1 MKNSKKIGACL
12 LAAFM
17 LYTLTGCSFAE
28 SWDLL
33 WGSHE
38 SSAMTAEEIHQMK
51 AEKVVRPVDETM
63 EAPVF
68 GVDLGQVATYQV
80 GANAETLMVDATAG
94 SGAVS
99 YQWYNNNAA
108 SNGGGE
114 PIEGATETT
123 YTPSTAEAGT
133 FYYFCVA
140 TSTQDGRIRMSTS
153 QLATVIVEDE
163 EEMSVLQAEEM
174 EEGEGGQE

>member
-1 MKNSKKIGACL
+1 MKKNKKISTL
-12 LAAFM
+12 LLIVVTSYM
-17 LYTLTGCSFAE
+17 LTGCSFAE

-38 SSAMTAEEIHQMK
+38 NGAMTAEELQQMK
-51 AEKVVRPVDETM
+51 ADKVVRQVDETM

-68 GVDLGQVATYQV
+68 GVDLGQTVTYRV
-80 GANAETLMVDATAG
+80 GASAETLMVDATAG

-99 YQWYNNNAA
+99 YQWYTNNAA
-108 SNGGGE
+108 ANGGGE

-123 YTPSTAEAGT
+123 YTPSTAETGT

-140 TSTQDGRIRMSTS
+140 TSNQDGRIRMSTS
-153 QLATVIVEDE
+153 QLATVVVENE
-163 EEMSVLQAEEM
+163 EEMSVLPAEEM
-174 EEGEGGQE
+174 GEGEEGGQ

>member
-1 MKNSKKIGACL
+1 MKNGRMICTFL
-12 LAAFM
+12 LMVFV
-17 LYTLTGCSFAE
+17 LHTLTGCSFAE

-38 SSAMTAEEIHQMK
+38 STAMTAEEIQQMK
-51 AEKVVRPVDETM
+51 AEKVIRTVDESM

-68 GVDLGQVATYQV
+68 GVDLGQVVTYQA
-80 GANAETLMVDATAG
+80 GANAETLLVDASGG

-99 YQWYNNNAA
+99 YQWYTNNAA
-108 SNGGGE
+108 TNGGGE

-123 YTPSTAEAGT
+123 YTPSTAETGT

-140 TSTQDGRIRMSTS
+140 TSTLDGRIRMSTS
-153 QLATVIVEDE
+153 QLATVIVEDD
-163 EEMSVLQAEEM
+163 EEMSVIQAEEM
-174 EEGEGGQE
+174 GEEEGEE

>member
-1 MKNSKKIGACL
+1 MKNSKRIGTGL
-12 LAAFM
+12 LIAFM
-17 LYTLTGCSFAE
+17 LCACTGCSFAE

-38 SSAMTAEEIHQMK
+38 STAMTAEEIQQMK
-51 AEKVVRPVDETM
+51 AEKVIRPVDESM

-68 GVDLGQVATYQV
+68 GVDLGQVVNYQV

-99 YQWYNNNAA
+99 YQWYTNNAA

-123 YTPSTAEAGT
+123 YTPSTAETGT

-140 TSTQDGRIRMSTS
+140 TSTLDGRIRMSTS
-153 QLATVIVEDE
+153 QLATVVVEDD

-174 EEGEGGQE
+174 GEGEDGE

>member
-1 MKNSKKIGACL
+1 MKINKKISIL
-12 LAAFM
+12 LLTGFV
-17 LYTLTGCSFAE
+17 LYTLSGCSFAK

-38 SSAMTAEEIHQMK
+38 NGAMTAEEIQQMK
-51 AEKVVRPVDETM
+51 AEKVVRTVDESM

-68 GVDLGQVATYQV
+68 GVDLGQEVIYQV
-80 GANAETLMVDATAG
+80 GASAETLMVDATAG

-99 YQWYNNNAA
+99 YQWYTNNAA
-108 SNGGGE
+108 TNGGGE

-140 TSTQDGRIRMSTS
+140 TSTLDGRIRMSTS
-153 QLATVIVEDE
+153 QLATVMVEND

-174 EEGEGGQE
+174 GEEEGQE